1 MNLYT
6 KNPTAGGASGLDKT
20 SSLPGGI
27 DCPSNAPKT
36 AAAQAHI
43 ELNPRAVKEARL
55 ELLREAV
62 HEACGFIQIHANVCQ
77 DLAEAGDNAGLI
89 HSLGRLV
96 IYTKHAAKIG
106 NELRALRETPP

>member
-1 MNLYT
+1 LL
-6 KNPTAGGASGLDKT
+6 AGVDVQTNSQIQAPAQDKFR
-20 SSLPGGI
+20 
-27 DCPSNAPKT
+27 
-36 AAAQAHI
+36 
-43 ELNPRAVKEARL
+43 NPRAVKEARL

-62 HEACGFIQIHANVCQ
+62 RGFIQIHANVCQ

-106 NELRALRETPP
+106 NELRELRKEPPP

>member
-1 MNLYT
+1 M
-6 KNPTAGGASGLDKT
+6 
-20 SSLPGGI
+20 
-27 DCPSNAPKT
+27 
-36 AAAQAHI
+36 
-43 ELNPRAVKEARL
+43 
-55 ELLREAV
+55 

-89 HSLGRLV
+89 HSLGRLI